1 MVFKIFF
8 IYLMYINTKIK
19 IMKFNLK
26 LATIEKL
33 SSGVKKA
40 HFILKLK
47 TTNDSFTFAISS
59 TGTSLGIEGYYVM
72 RELVLLMD
80 WLKEKNTE
88 YKGEASLNNNV
99 MIMMYA
105 KQLIKADKFI
115 DDAKALPLE
124 HLQDFN
130 FISY

>member
-1 MVFKIFF
+1 
-8 IYLMYINTKIK
+8 
-19 IMKFNLK
+19 MKFNLK
-26 LATIEKL
+26 LKKIENL
-33 SSGVKKA
+33 DYSVKKV
-40 HFILKLK
+40 HFTLKLK

-99 MIMMYA
+99 MIQMYA
-105 KQLIKADKFI
+105 KNLIKADKFI
-115 DDAKALPLE
+115 DDAKALPLLD
-124 HLQDFN
+124 LQDFN